1 VADGPGAGKD
11 SSNRKTVATP
21 QDQLPNT
28 ADLSRD
34 DILSDYRIA
43 YLSRQMSVVA
53 RREVHAGRAKFGIFG
68 DGKEIAQVALARAFQ
83 AGDWRSGYY
92 RDQTLMM
99 ALGLLTPTEY
109 FAQLY
114 AHADVEADPASG
126 GRSMGGHFGSRLL
139 DERGKWKSH
148 MERPNSSADVS
159 PTGEQM
165 PRLVGLG
172 YASRIY
178 RELES
183 LHSMTEFSHQGN
195 EVVFG
200 TIGNASCAEG
210 LFWESL
216 NAIGVLQ
223 APVVVSIWDDGY
235 GISVPNEL
243 QVLGGNLTQLLQ
255 GFRRRDDLPSG
266 YHLHTVRGWDYEALL
281 SVYRRAADNAR
292 HGRIPAIVHVIE
304 MTQPQGHSTSGSHER
319 YKPKERLEWEVE
331 FDPIKQMRA
340 WMIEQGIATDD
351 ELDTIQAELDRKVF
365 EYRDEAWDRN
375 RAEPLREAAE
385 LADLVEE
392 AAGHSARPDELGRI
406 AKRLRALDAPLRKG
420 LVEAGRS
427 ALMWVRTEGNPAAP
441 KLARWNRDALAA
453 GRARFGRW
461 LTSESDESPLRVEG
475 VAPRY
480 AADPEQVRGFELL
493 NQAFDAMLARDPR
506 LMFFGEDVGQL
517 GGVNASLTG
526 LQEKYG
532 PLRVGDTGIRE
543 ATIVGQAVG
552 LAVRGLRPIAE
563 IQYLDYILYAI
574 QVLSDD
580 LAMTQWRS
588 AGGQKAPAIIR
599 TRGHR
604 LEGIWHS
611 GSPMAAL
618 LGLLRGMHV
627 LVPRDM
633 TRAIG
638 FYNTLLKGDDPALV
652 IEVLNGYRLREPLP
666 ENLSELTVPLG
677 RPEVLRA
684 GSDVTLVTY
693 GACCRVAEA
702 AADLLAEADVE
713 VEIIDVQSLLP
724 FDIDHSI
731 VESLRKTS
739 RLVVLDED
747 VPGGASAFITQQVLE
762 VQGGFVWLDAAP
774 RTITAQEH
782 RPAYGSDGDF
792 FSKPGVED
800 VFNTVYDIM
809 HEADP
814 GRYPRIG

>member
-1 VADGPGAGKD
+1 
-11 SSNRKTVATP
+11 
-21 QDQLPNT
+21 
-28 ADLSRD
+28 
-34 DILSDYRIA
+34 
-43 YLSRQMSVVA
+43 MSLVA
-53 RREVHAGRAKFGIFG
+53 RREVHGGRAKFGIFG
-68 DGKEIAQVALARAFQ
+68 DGKEVAQVAMARSFQ

-99 ALGLLTPTEY
+99 ALGLLTPQEY

-114 AHADVEADPASG
+114 AHPDTAADPASG

-139 DERGKWKSH
+139 DEHGHWKSH
-148 MERPNSSADVS
+148 MAQPNSSADVS

-172 YASRIY
+172 YASRLY

-183 LHSMTEFSHQGN
+183 LHHLTEFSNQGN

-223 APVVVSIWDDGY
+223 APVIVSIWDDGY

-243 QVLGGNLTQLLQ
+243 QVLGGNLTELLQ
-255 GFRRRDDLPSG
+255 GFRRRDDLPTG
-266 YHLHTVRGWDYEALL
+266 YHLHTVRGWDYPTLL

-292 HGRIPAIVHVIE
+292 HGRIPAIVHVVE

-319 YKPKERLEWEVE
+319 YKPQDRLDWEVA
-331 FDPIKQMRA
+331 FDPLTKMRE
-340 WMIEQGIATDD
+340 WMIGEGIASEAD
-351 ELDTIQAELDRKVF
+351 LDAIQATLDKEVF
-365 EYRDEAWDRN
+365 EYRDAAWAAYRAGPLGEAQ
-375 RAEPLREAAE
+375 E
-385 LADLVEE
+385 LGALISE
-392 AAGHSARPDELGRI
+392 AAGHSARASELESLAGRVQGM
-406 AKRLRALDAPLRKG
+406 DAPQRKQ
-420 LVEAGRS
+420 LVEACRT
-427 ALMWVRTEGNPAAP
+427 AMMLVRTESNPVAGRLAA
-441 KLARWNRDALAA
+441 WNREALEK
-453 GRARFGRW
+453 GREIFARY
-461 LTSESDESPLRVEG
+461 LTSESDESPLLVEG
-475 VAPRY
+475 VPPVY
-480 AADPEQVRGFELL
+480 GGEPEQIRGFELL
-493 NQAFDAMLARDPR
+493 NKTFDAMLERDPR
-506 LMFFGEDVGQL
+506 VLIFGEDVGKL

-532 PLRVGDTGIRE
+532 VMRVDDTGIRE
-543 ATIVGQAVG
+543 ATVVGQAVG

-580 LAMTQWRS
+580 LAMMQWRS

-633 TRAIG
+633 TRAAG

-666 ENLSELTVPLG
+666 DNLTEFTIPLG
-677 RPEVLRA
+677 QPEVLRE
-684 GSDVTLVTY
+684 GRDVTLVTY
-693 GACCRVAEA
+693 GACCRIAEA
-702 AADLLAEADVE
+702 AADLLSEADID

-724 FDIDHSI
+724 FDLDHRI
-731 VESLRKTS
+731 VESLKKTS

-747 VPGGASAFITQQVLE
+747 VPGGASAHI
-762 VQGGFVWLDAAP
+762 VQKVVEEQRGFAWLDAP
-774 RTITAQEH
+774 PTTITAQEH

-800 VFNTVYDIM
+800 VYTKVYALM
-809 HEADP
+809 HEFNP
-814 GRYPRIG
+814 RKYPQLG

>member
-1 VADGPGAGKD
+1 M
-11 SSNRKTVATP
+11 
-21 QDQLPNT
+21 
-28 ADLSRD
+28 SRD
-34 DILSDYRIA
+34 DVLSDYRTA
-43 YLSRQMSVVA
+43 YLSRQMSIVA
-53 RREVHAGRAKFGIFG
+53 RREVHGGRAKFGIFG
-68 DGKEIAQVALARAFQ
+68 DGKEVAQVALARAFEP
-83 AGDWRSGYY
+83 GDWRSGYY

-99 ALGLLTPTEY
+99 ALGLLTPAEY

-114 AHADVEADPASG
+114 AHPDIEADPASA
-126 GRSMGGHFGSRLL
+126 GRSMGGHFGTRLL
-139 DERGKWKSH
+139 DERGRWTSH
-148 MERPNSSADVS
+148 VERPNSSSDVS

-172 YASRIY
+172 YASRLY

-183 LHSMTEFSHQGN
+183 LHHLTEFSRQGR
-195 EVVFG
+195 EIVFG

-223 APVVVSIWDDGY
+223 APVVLSIWDDGY

-243 QVLGGNLTQLLQ
+243 QILGGNLTELLQ
-255 GFRRRDDLPSG
+255 GFRRRDDLPTG
-266 YHLHTVRGWDYEALL
+266 YHLHTVRGWDYPTLL

-292 HGRIPAIVHVIE
+292 HGRIPAIVHVVE

-319 YKPKERLEWEVE
+319 YKPKERLQWEEE
-331 FDPIKQMRA
+331 FDPIRQMRL
-340 WMIEQGIATDD
+340 WMLRDGIATEP
-351 ELDTIQAELDRKVF
+351 ELAALEAELDREVF
-365 EYRDEAWDRN
+365 AHRDAAWARFLE
-375 RAEPLREAAE
+375 EPKRSAAE
-385 LADLVEE
+385 LASLVEE
-392 AAGHSARPDELGRI
+392 AAGRSSRPEGLQ
-406 AKRLRALDAPLRKG
+406 AVAERLRGMDAPLRKS
-420 LVEAGRS
+420 VIEVGRS
-427 ALMWVRTEGNPAAP
+427 AIMIARAEQNPLTER
-441 KLARWNRDALAA
+441 LVRWNRDALAE
-453 GRARFGRW
+453 GRRLYGRW
-461 LTSESDESPLRVEG
+461 LTSESEESPLRVPAVE
-475 VAPRY
+475 PRY
-480 AADPEQVRGFELL
+480 GPEPERLRGFEIL
-493 NQAFDAMLARDPR
+493 NRAFDAMLARDPR
-506 LMFFGEDVGQL
+506 VVFFGEDVGFL

-532 PLRVGDTGIRE
+532 PLRVSDTGIRE
-543 ATIVGQAVG
+543 ATIAGQAVG
-552 LAVRGLRPIAE
+552 MAVRGLRPIAE

-618 LGLLRGMHV
+618 LGLLRGMHI

-633 TRAIG
+633 TRAVG
-638 FYNTLLKGDDPALV
+638 FYNTLLAGDDPGLV
-652 IEVLNGYRLREPLP
+652 IEVLNGYRLREPVP
-666 ENLSELTVPLG
+666 ENLAELTLPLG
-677 RPEVLRA
+677 QPDVMREGR
-684 GSDVTLVTY
+684 DVTLVTY
-693 GACCRVAEA
+693 GACCRIAESA
-702 AADLLAEADVE
+702 AELLAQVDID

-724 FDIDHSI
+724 FDLDHRI
-731 VESLRKTS
+731 VESVKKTS

-747 VPGGASAFITQQVLE
+747 VPGGASAYIVQKVLE
-762 VQGGFVWLDAAP
+762 EQGGFVWLDAAP
-774 RTITAQEH
+774 KTITAREH

-800 VFNTVYDIM
+800 VFEGIYEIM

-814 GRYPRIG
+814 RKYPSLG

>member
-1 VADGPGAGKD
+1 LHVQLFGLAAAPIRSGSVRPVRASPGGGAGGRDEERRRHARLRPDRHARAGQAGQRHRDRRRSAGDHDADRGGVHPRPPRGHRQPPSGALRAIPGAAREARDLLENRRRSRVRTSARHCPNPPSGPVFEAGPTSGRWPGCGKC
-11 SSNRKTVATP
+11 SSNPKTVATP

-34 DILSDYRIA
+34 DVLSDYRIA

-114 AHADVEADPASG
+114 AHADIEADPASG
-126 GRSMGGHFGSRLL
+126 GRSMGGHFGTRLL
-139 DERGKWKSH
+139 DEHGKWKSH
-148 MERPNSSADVS
+148 MEGPNSSADVS

-183 LHSMTEFSHQGN
+183 LHSMTEFSQQGN

-255 GFRRRDDLPSG
+255 GSRRRADLPTG

-340 WMIEQGIATDD
+340 WMIEQSVATDD
-351 ELDTIQAELDRKVF
+351 
-365 EYRDEAWDRN
+365 
-375 RAEPLREAAE
+375 
-385 LADLVEE
+385 
-392 AAGHSARPDELGRI
+392 
-406 AKRLRALDAPLRKG
+406 
-420 LVEAGRS
+420 
-427 ALMWVRTEGNPAAP
+427 
-441 KLARWNRDALAA
+441 
-453 GRARFGRW
+453 
-461 LTSESDESPLRVEG
+461 
-475 VAPRY
+475 
-480 AADPEQVRGFELL
+480 
-493 NQAFDAMLARDPR
+493 
-506 LMFFGEDVGQL
+506 
-517 GGVNASLTG
+517 
-526 LQEKYG
+526 
-532 PLRVGDTGIRE
+532 
-543 ATIVGQAVG
+543 
-552 LAVRGLRPIAE
+552 
-563 IQYLDYILYAI
+563 
-574 QVLSDD
+574 
-580 LAMTQWRS
+580 
-588 AGGQKAPAIIR
+588 
-599 TRGHR
+599 
-604 LEGIWHS
+604 
-611 GSPMAAL
+611 
-618 LGLLRGMHV
+618 
-627 LVPRDM
+627 
-633 TRAIG
+633 
-638 FYNTLLKGDDPALV
+638 
-652 IEVLNGYRLREPLP
+652 
-666 ENLSELTVPLG
+666 
-677 RPEVLRA
+677 
-684 GSDVTLVTY
+684 
-693 GACCRVAEA
+693 
-702 AADLLAEADVE
+702 
-713 VEIIDVQSLLP
+713 
-724 FDIDHSI
+724 
-731 VESLRKTS
+731 
-739 RLVVLDED
+739 
-747 VPGGASAFITQQVLE
+747 
-762 VQGGFVWLDAAP
+762 
-774 RTITAQEH
+774 
-782 RPAYGSDGDF
+782 
-792 FSKPGVED
+792 
-800 VFNTVYDIM
+800 
-809 HEADP
+809 
-814 GRYPRIG
+814 

>member
-1 VADGPGAGKD
+1 M
-11 SSNRKTVATP
+11 STP
-21 QDQLPNT
+21 QDHLAIAPE
-28 ADLSRD
+28 LSRD
-34 DILSDYRIA
+34 DILSDYRLA
-43 YLSRQMSVVA
+43 YLSRQMSLVA
-53 RREVHAGRAKFGIFG
+53 RREVHGGRAKFGIFG
-68 DGKEIAQVALARAFQ
+68 DGKEVAQVAMARAFE

-99 ALGLLTPTEY
+99 ALGLLTPQEY

-114 AHADVEADPASG
+114 AHPDTEADPASG
-126 GRSMGGHFGSRLL
+126 GRSMGGHFGTRLL
-139 DERGKWKSH
+139 DENGLWKSH
-148 MERPNSSADVS
+148 MAHANSSADVS

-172 YASRIY
+172 YASRLY

-183 LHSMTEFSHQGN
+183 LHHLTDFSEKGN

-223 APVVVSIWDDGY
+223 APVIVSIWDDGY

-243 QVLGGNLTQLLQ
+243 QILGGNLTELLQ
-255 GFRRRDDLPSG
+255 GFRRRDDLPTG
-266 YHLHTVRGWDYEALL
+266 YHLHTVRGWDYATLL

-292 HGRIPAIVHVIE
+292 NGRIPAIVHVVE

-319 YKPKERLEWEVE
+319 YKPKERLEWEE
-331 FDPIKQMRA
+331 AFDPITKMRE
-340 WMIEQGIATDD
+340 WMIAEGIAAEGD
-351 ELDTIQAELDRKVF
+351 LDTLQATLDKEVF
-365 EYRDEAWDRN
+365 EYRDAAWDAY
-375 RAEPLREAAE
+375 RAGPLGEAQELAE
-385 LADLVEE
+385 LVGE
-392 AAGHSARPDELGRI
+392 AAGHSGRAEELEALAG
-406 AKRLRALDAPLRKG
+406 RLRGMDAPQRKQ
-420 LVEAGRS
+420 LVESCRS
-427 ALMWVRTEGNPAAP
+427 ALMLVRTEENPVAPRLAA
-441 KLARWNRDALAA
+441 WNRDALAK
-453 GRARFGRW
+453 GRAIFARY
-461 LTSESDESPLRVEG
+461 LTSESDQSPLHVEG
-475 VAPRY
+475 VPPVY
-480 AADPEQVRGFELL
+480 GDNPEQVRGFELL
-493 NQAFDAMLARDPR
+493 NKAFDAMLERDPR
-506 LMFFGEDVGQL
+506 VLIFGEDVGQL

-526 LQEKYG
+526 LQAKYG
-532 PLRVGDTGIRE
+532 VLRVSDTGIRE
-543 ATIVGQAVG
+543 ATIAGQAVG

-580 LAMTQWRS
+580 LAMMQWRS

-611 GSPMAAL
+611 GSPMGAL
-618 LGLLRGMHV
+618 MALLRGMHIV
-627 LVPRDM
+627 VPRDM
-633 TRAIG
+633 TRAAG

-666 ENLSELTVPLG
+666 ENLTELTIPLG
-677 RPEVLRA
+677 QPEVLRE
-684 GSDVTLVTY
+684 GRDVTLVTY
-693 GACCRVAEA
+693 GACCRIAEA
-702 AADLLAEADVE
+702 AADLLSEADID

-724 FDIDHSI
+724 FDLDHRI
-731 VESLRKTS
+731 VESLKKTS

-747 VPGGASAFITQQVLE
+747 VPGGASAHI
-762 VQGGFVWLDAAP
+762 VQNVVEEQRGFAWLDAP
-774 RTITAQEH
+774 PTTITAQEH

-800 VFNTVYDIM
+800 VYNVVYALM
-809 HEADP
+809 REANPRKYPDP
-814 GRYPRIG
+814 A

>member
-1 VADGPGAGKD
+1 VQPGFFAPLNPMPV
-11 SSNRKTVATP
+11 STP
-21 QDQLPNT
+21 QDHLAVAPE
-28 ADLSRD
+28 LSRD
-34 DILSDYRIA
+34 DIVSDYRLA
-43 YLSRQMSVVA
+43 CLSRQMSLVG

-68 DGKEIAQVALARAFQ
+68 DGKEVAQVAMARSFR

-114 AHADVEADPASG
+114 AHADIDADPASG

-139 DERGKWKSH
+139 DAEGRWTSH
-148 MERPNSSADVS
+148 MARPNSSADVS

-172 YASRIY
+172 YASRLY
-178 RELES
+178 RELPE
-183 LHSMTEFSHQGN
+183 LHHMTEFSDKGN
-195 EVVFG
+195 EVAFG

-243 QVLGGNLTQLLQ
+243 QVLGGNLTELLQ
-255 GFRRRDDLPSG
+255 GFRRRDDLPTG
-266 YHLHTVRGWDYEALL
+266 YHLHTVRGWDYPMLL

-292 HGRIPAIVHVIE
+292 NGRIPAIVHVID

-331 FDPIKQMRA
+331 FDPLTKMRA
-340 WMIEQGIATDD
+340 WMVGEGIASAAD
-351 ELDTIQAELDRKVF
+351 LDVIEKEMEKKAF
-365 EYRDEAWDRN
+365 EYRDLAWD
-375 RAEPLREAAE
+375 AFCAGPLEEAAE
-385 LADLVEE
+385 LAELIDQAAARSSRPEGLERVARSVRGLTAPIRKQLVE
-392 AAGHSARPDELGRI
+392 SC
-406 AKRLRALDAPLRKG
+406 
-420 LVEAGRS
+420 RS
-427 ALMWVRTEGNPAAP
+427 ATMLAHAERNPETGRLAAWG
-441 KLARWNRDALAA
+441 KEELEA

-461 LTSESDESPLRVEG
+461 LYSESAESPLNVTVVPAVYSDKPKRL
-475 VAPRY
+475 
-480 AADPEQVRGFELL
+480 RGFEIL
-493 NQAFDAMLARDPR
+493 NRTFDAILARDPR
-506 LMFFGEDVGQL
+506 VLIFGEDVGRL

-532 PLRVGDTGIRE
+532 ELRVSDTGIRE
-543 ATIVGQAVG
+543 ATVAGQAVG

-580 LAMTQWRS
+580 IAMMQWRS

-627 LVPRDM
+627 VVPRDF
-633 TRAIG
+633 TRAAG
-638 FYNTLLKGDDPALV
+638 FYNTLVQGDDPALV
-652 IEVLNGYRLREPLP
+652 IEVLNGYRLREDVP
-666 ENLSELTVPLG
+666 ENLTEFTIPLG
-677 RPEVLRA
+677 QPEILRE
-684 GSDVTLVTY
+684 GRDVTLVTY
-693 GACCRVAEA
+693 GACCRVAEG
-702 AADLLAEADVE
+702 AADLLAQVGVE
-713 VEIIDVQSLLP
+713 VEVIDVQTLLP
-724 FDIDHSI
+724 FDLDHSI
-731 VESLRKTS
+731 VRSVQKTG

-747 VPGGASAFITQQVLE
+747 VPGGGSAYIVQKVVE
-762 VQGGFVWLDAAP
+762 EQGGFAWLDAP
-774 RTITAQEH
+774 PTTITAREH
-782 RPAYGSDGDF
+782 RPAFGSDGDY

-800 VFNTVYDIM
+800 VFTKVYALM
-809 HEADP
+809 HEASP
-814 GRYPRIG
+814 SRYPSIG